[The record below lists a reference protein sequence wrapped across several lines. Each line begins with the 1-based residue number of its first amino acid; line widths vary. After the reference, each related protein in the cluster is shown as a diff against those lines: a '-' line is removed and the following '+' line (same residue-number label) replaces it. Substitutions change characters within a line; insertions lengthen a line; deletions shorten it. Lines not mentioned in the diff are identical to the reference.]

1 MFACRASSIKTFLE
15 MNSRRIQF
23 RSSESRR
30 KSTRFSRPLTSR
42 QGTRAAKELIAE
54 RQDLMEREKERG
66 RERKREEMERSIR
79 HKEISLS
86 RIFDQPLRRANSL
99 VRNNWITSKRGP
111 LSTGKE
117 KVPEKVLEKDR
128 WEKKVRVYPFVENNN
143 L

>member
-1 MFACRASSIKTFLE
+1 

-23 RSSESRR
+23 RSSEYSS
-30 KSTRFSRPLTSR
+30 KKHTVFKTSNLSTGDSSGEGVNR
-42 QGTRAAKELIAE
+42 GAAGSDGEGE
-54 RQDLMEREKERG
+54 
-66 RERKREEMERSIR
+66 RERKREEMERSIREGR

>member
-1 MFACRASSIKTFLE
+1 

-23 RSSESRR
+23 RSSEYSSKKHTVFKTSNLSTGDSSGEGVNRR
-30 KSTRFSRPLTSR
+30 PAGSD
-42 QGTRAAKELIAE
+42 GEGE
-54 RQDLMEREKERG
+54 
-66 RERKREEMERSIR
+66 RERKREEMERSIREGR

-99 VRNNWITSKRGP
+99 VRNNWITSKRGR
-111 LSTGKE
+111 KRF
-117 KVPEKVLEKDR
+117 PEKVLEKDR

>member
-1 MFACRASSIKTFLE
+1 MFACRSSSIKTFLE

-23 RSSESRR
+23 RSSEYSS
-30 KSTRFSRPLTSR
+30 KKHTVFKTSNLSTGDSSGEGVNR
-42 QGTRAAKELIAE
+42 GAAGSDGEGE
-54 RQDLMEREKERG
+54 
-66 RERKREEMERSIR
+66 RERKREEMERSIREGR

-117 KVPEKVLEKDR
+117 KVP
-128 WEKKVRVYPFVENNN
+128 
-143 L
+143 